1 MFSQIG
7 EITLMNLRNIPSR
20 LASSSVI
27 VVGIAG
33 VVGVLLGLL
42 SMAVGFNA
50 SLQSAGQPDR
60 AIIMRAGTTS
70 EMNGALSVE
79 QRAIIRA
86 MDGVEY
92 ASGEIYVVA
101 AINKKDTDIVA
112 NVVVRGVEQD
122 SFRVRP
128 EVEIVQGRN
137 FAPGRAEIIV
147 GLKAAEAFA
156 NLAVGDELPVRDQTW
171 TVVGHFDA
179 GGSAYE
185 SEIWADLANV
195 QSAYRRG
202 GFASTMRVKTTSEEA
217 VAALN
222 QRLEDD
228 PRFDLV
234 ARAETDHYAGQAEQ
248 RTALINGFGMVV
260 GVIMAIGAVFAALNT
275 MYSAVSQR
283 TVEIATLRALGFGG
297 VPVVVS
303 VLIEA
308 VVLALLGGLL
318 GAGLVWL
325 IFDGYTASTL
335 NNASFSQVAFDFAVT
350 PELVQMGITWAL
362 VLGFVGGFF
371 PALRAARLPITT
383 ALRGE

>member
-1 MFSQIG
+1 MFGQIG
-7 EITLMNLRNIPSR
+7 EITWMNLLNIPSR
-20 LASSSVI
+20 LGSSSVI

-50 SLQSAGQPDR
+50 SLQGAGQPDR

-70 EMNGALSVE
+70 EMNGALSVD
-79 QRAIIRA
+79 QRAVISA
-86 MDGVEY
+86 MEGVEH

-101 AINKKDTDIVA
+101 AINKKGTDITA
-112 NVVVRGVEQD
+112 NVVVRGVETA
-122 SFRVRP
+122 SFVVRP
-128 EVEIVQGRN
+128 EIEIVDGRN
-137 FAPGRAEIIV
+137 FEPGRAEIIV
-147 GLKAAEAFA
+147 GTKAAQEFEG
-156 NLAVGDELPVRDQTW
+156 LGVGDVLPVRDQSW
-171 TVVGHFDA
+171 SVVGHFEA

-195 QSAYRRG
+195 QSAFRRG
-202 GFASTMRVKTTSEEA
+202 GFASTMRVRAESPEA
-217 VAALN
+217 VENLN
-222 QRLEDD
+222 QLLQDD

-234 ARAETDHYAGQAEQ
+234 ARSETDHYAGQAEQ
-248 RTALINGFGMVV
+248 RTELINGFGMVV

-297 VPVVVS
+297 VPVVIS
-303 VLIEA
+303 VMIEA
-308 VVLALLGGLL
+308 VTLALLGGLL
-318 GAGLVWL
+318 GAGIVWV

-350 PELVQMGITWAL
+350 PELIQMGLTWAL

-371 PALRAARLPITT
+371 PAVRAARLPITT